1 MPIGIDLI
9 EIKNLETKIN
19 ENSGFLE
26 HLLSDDEC
34 SKWQIQTLAGKI
46 AAKEAIIKTG
56 FLKPGEWLKVQIL
69 TDDSGKPKV
78 YTAYGEIIKSLEI
91 SISHSQNI
99 AIAIALYEEK

>member
-9 EIKNLETKIN
+9 EIKSVGKKIH

-26 HLLSDDEC
+26 HMLSNDEC

-56 FLKPGEWLKVQIL
+56 FMKPGEWLKIKIL
-69 TDDSGKPKV
+69 SDDSGKPNV
-78 YTAYGEIIKSLEI
+78 YTSHDELIKNLEI
-91 SISHSQNI
+91 SISHSENF
-99 AIAIALYEEK
+99 AIAIAVYEEN